1 MNSGVR
7 KNLVIGF
14 ATNQKIENVTA
25 FCKSIRSLYTK
36 YECDVVLAVNQPEV
50 FELCVG
56 LDIIPVL
63 TPSKYKRE
71 QKLFER
77 IIKQL
82 FFNILSPLRHF
93 KSISAPI
100 ASIPALVFEAL
111 LHPHLGRWFFYNRV
125 FEAVRP
131 GGKVVICDVADV
143 FFQDHFFSLFQD
155 ESLFL
160 FKESGCYGS
169 SQFNDDAYKNL
180 YGEQELKKILGQAPI
195 CLGVLGGGAYPVQNL
210 IKWMLNSAYS
220 RPNGGS
226 DQVRGN
232 RYAHSG
238 GVLDRIDVLDN
249 GEGAVLHID
258 RESVVSSIE
267 AGIGKIE
274 GDFIVSRRDGKL
286 IPIVHMY
293 NRSPDA
299 LAAVSRR
306 SVLLDVLA
314 NGERVEPEAS
324 C

>member
-50 FELCVG
+50 FELCV
-56 LDIIPVL
+56 DMDVIPVL
-63 TPSKYKRE
+63 TLSKYKRE
-71 QKLFER
+71 QKLLER
-77 IIKQL
+77 LLKQL
-82 FFNILSPLRHF
+82 LFNILSPLRRF
-93 KSISAPI
+93 EDISPPI
-100 ASIPALVFEAL
+100 ASIPALVFETL

-131 GGKVVICDVADV
+131 SGKVVICDVADV
-143 FFQDHFFSLFQD
+143 FFQDHFFNLFQD
-155 ESLFL
+155 EALLLFR
-160 FKESGCYGS
+160 ESGFYGS
-169 SQFNDDAYKNL
+169 SQFNDGAYRKL
-180 YGEQELKKILGQAPI
+180 YGERELKKILGQTPI
-195 CLGVLGGGAYPVQNL
+195 CLGVLGGGAFPVRNL

-238 GVLDRIDVLDN
+238 GVLDRIDVFDN

-258 RESVVSSIE
+258 RESVISSIE
-267 AGIGKIE
+267 AGIGNIE
-274 GDFIVSRRDGKL
+274 GDFIVSRREGKL

-306 SVLLDVLA
+306 SVVLDVLA
-314 NGERVEPEAS
+314 NRERV
-324 C
+324 